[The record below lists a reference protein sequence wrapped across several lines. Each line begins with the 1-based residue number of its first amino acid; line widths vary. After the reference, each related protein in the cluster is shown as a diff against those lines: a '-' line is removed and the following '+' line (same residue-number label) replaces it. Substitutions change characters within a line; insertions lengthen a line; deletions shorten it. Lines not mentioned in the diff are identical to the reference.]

1 MWTELNDEEMKFPVI
16 CASNIRAERT
26 LADAENK
33 TAYLKCNIMQGIY
46 RRGRSL
52 ALAHATIQRLKS
64 FQALE
69 HKHSNAHN
77 HNGQMKTREYC
88 RQVNFL
94 SARYFTRI
102 YLKNTS
108 TEIKSMNV
116 LFQVLFIFVFY
127 YSHHS
132 VHRLE
137 HPKVES
143 SYTYE
148 KNINTNNGQ

>member
-1 MWTELNDEEMKFPVI
+1 MYRRMWTELNDEEMKFPVI

-33 TAYLKCNIMQGIY
+33 TAHLKWNIMQRIY

-64 FQALE
+64 FQPLK
-69 HKHSNAHN
+69 HKHSNAHK
-77 HNGQMKTREYC
+77 HNGQKETREYC

-102 YLKNTS
+102 YLKNTL
-108 TEIKSMNV
+108 TKLKNV

-127 YSHHS
+127 YP
-132 VHRLE
+132 R
-137 HPKVES
+137 PK
-143 SYTYE
+143 YTRD
-148 KNINTNNGQ
+148 